1 MRSSPQESISHY
13 VRSSLGAS
21 VDCSQRKIKE
31 GILYEEVKLN
41 GGKIFF
47 FIHCHPTSPR
57 VCAPIKATV
66 SFASKPN
73 SKDCQKF
80 RIRNVLDSVYDVKK
94 EEGKN
99 QF

>member
-31 GILYEEVKLN
+31 GISYEEV
-41 GGKIFF
+41 KIFF
-47 FIHCHPTSPR
+47 FIRCHPTSPR

>member
-1 MRSSPQESISHY
+1 MHLCIVH
-13 VRSSLGAS
+13 
-21 VDCSQRKIKE
+21 KIKE

-41 GGKIFF
+41 GGQIFF
-47 FIHCHPTSPR
+47 SIYCHPTSPR